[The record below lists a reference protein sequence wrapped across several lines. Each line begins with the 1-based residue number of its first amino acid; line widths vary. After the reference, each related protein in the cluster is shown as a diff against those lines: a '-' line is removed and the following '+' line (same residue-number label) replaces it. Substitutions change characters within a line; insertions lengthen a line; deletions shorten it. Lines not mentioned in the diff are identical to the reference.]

1 MSDPKPKGD
10 PTTAE
15 ALAEWRQAEQT
26 AAVAR
31 RGRLAAQVAAEAA
44 QDAVEAANATAAAA
58 KSALDAASLAETSAS
73 KTAAAARLVVQ
84 STRDHSADAESDLAL
99 ADVEEAEAHDRYR
112 EALDRADKRR
122 GSESAS

>member
-1 MSDPKPKGD
+1 MSDPKSKSD
-10 PTTAE
+10 PTTAQ

-44 QDAVEAANATAAAA
+44 QDAVDAANATATAA
-58 KSALDAASLAETSAS
+58 KAALDAASLAETSAT
-73 KTAAAARLVVQ
+73 KTAMAARLVVQ

-112 EALDRADKRR
+112 QALDRADKRR
-122 GSESAS
+122 GSE